1 MNTAHWSK
9 LPKENQNNEGE
20 SSVTKNQ
27 YFKETLKKTITG
39 IIGSDRP
46 FMDVPDVVGK
56 IIQNILP
63 IIEQSQNANDSQKK
77 EVIVTVKSGIVEVE
91 KAPPGSTVTLRD
103 YDIQDEPESGLIY
116 EESIFE
122 F

>member
-1 MNTAHWSK
+1 M
-9 LPKENQNNEGE
+9 
-20 SSVTKNQ
+20 TKNQ
-27 YFKETLKKTITG
+27 YFKETLKNTITG